1 MNTNYVKKLRV
12 WKKAYELGE
21 EKNIKLMEKV
31 AVCEEKGLIN
41 KARHYQKLEFMNN
54 IERKTIR
61 DNLTSLFE
69 NDSNS
74 LTNKMIKL
82 LEKEYL
88 LDDDKYNLL
97 VLKNELE
104 SNEFEISLLREH
116 INNYR
121 KTDTISLMELRKEL
135 ILKTIRRN
143 NITKSIRRI
152 EPKVN
157 AFRNTF
163 SDYMKRIDK

>member
-31 AVCEEKGLIN
+31 ALCEDKGLTN

-61 DNLTSLFE
+61 ENLTRLFE
-69 NDSNS
+69 NDPNS

-104 SNEFEISLLREH
+104 SNEFEISLLRQH
-116 INNYR
+116 ISNYR
-121 KTDTISLMELRKEL
+121 NTDTVSLMELRKNL
-135 ILKTIRRN
+135 VLKTIRRN

-163 SDYMKRIDK
+163 TDYMKRIDN

>member
-61 DNLTSLFE
+61 D
-69 NDSNS
+69 
-74 LTNKMIKL
+74 
-82 LEKEYL
+82 
-88 LDDDKYNLL
+88 
-97 VLKNELE
+97 
-104 SNEFEISLLREH
+104 
-116 INNYR
+116 
-121 KTDTISLMELRKEL
+121 
-135 ILKTIRRN
+135 
-143 NITKSIRRI
+143 
-152 EPKVN
+152 
-157 AFRNTF
+157 
-163 SDYMKRIDK
+163 

>member
-31 AVCEEKGLIN
+31 ALCDDKGLVN
-41 KARHYQKLEFMNN
+41 KSRHYQKLEFMNN

-61 DNLTSLFE
+61 DNLTRLFE
-69 NDSNS
+69 RDPNS

-82 LEKEYL
+82 LENEYL

-163 SDYMKRIDK
+163 SDYMKRIDN

>member
-61 DNLTSLFE
+61 DNLTRLFE

>member
-1 MNTNYVKKLRV
+1 MVTNYVKKLKV

-31 AVCEEKGLIN
+31 SLFEEKGLLN

-54 IERKTIR
+54 IERQTIR
-61 DNLTSLFE
+61 DNLTRLFE
-69 NDSNS
+69 SDPNAY
-74 LTNKMIKL
+74 TNKMIKI

-88 LDDDKYNLL
+88 LDDDKYNLIL
-97 VLKNELE
+97 LKEELDN
-104 SNEFEISLLREH
+104 NEFEISLLREH

-121 KTDTISLMELRKEL
+121 NTDTKSLMELRKEF
-135 ILKTIRRN
+135 IKKTIRRN
-143 NITKSIRRI
+143 IINKNIRKL

-163 SDYMKRIDK
+163 SDYMKRMDN